1 MCTGKRSNH
10 SFLHQL
16 IGSSFICYEIWNI
29 GLVSNTLI
37 FFQVGD
43 HIEKIDGKSVVG
55 CRHFEVAKM
64 LKGIPKGTTFV
75 LRVVEPL
82 KAGFGKK

>member
-1 MCTGKRSNH
+1 M
-10 SFLHQL
+10 
-16 IGSSFICYEIWNI
+16 
-29 GLVSNTLI
+29 I

-82 KAGFGKK
+82 KAGFGKQSSYIMIRTFFIS